1 MKTYIKD
8 YFFLTLGAL
17 IYAFAI
23 EGFLIPSQIIDGGVT
38 GISMILNALLGSE
51 LGYFIIGINLPFI
64 ALALQKLGK
73 KFVFSTFY
81 SIFECL
87 SRKNSP

>member
-38 GISMILNALLGSE
+38 GISMILNTFTLLCNYQRFSE
-51 LGYFIIGINLPFI
+51 FFIIPNRNSVPI
-64 ALALQKLGK
+64 K
-73 KFVFSTFY
+73 K
-81 SIFECL
+81 
-87 SRKNSP
+87 

>member
-23 EGFLIPSQIIDGGVT
+23 EAFLIPSQIIDGGVT
-38 GISMILNALLGSE
+38 GISMILSKISNQP
-51 LGYFIIGINLPFI
+51 LGYFIVGINLPFI
-64 ALALQKLGK
+64 
-73 KFVFSTFY
+73 V
-81 SIFECL
+81 
-87 SRKNSP
+87 